1 MRRTIATETPGR
13 SSGNTQ
19 RKIFRKRLNKH
30 VDDRKVSEGRGC
42 HSGPDDFKLGA
53 TSNTSTII

>member
-19 RKIFRKRLNKH
+19 RKIFRKHLSKR

-42 HSGPDDFKLGA
+42 PLGPDD
-53 TSNTSTII
+53 